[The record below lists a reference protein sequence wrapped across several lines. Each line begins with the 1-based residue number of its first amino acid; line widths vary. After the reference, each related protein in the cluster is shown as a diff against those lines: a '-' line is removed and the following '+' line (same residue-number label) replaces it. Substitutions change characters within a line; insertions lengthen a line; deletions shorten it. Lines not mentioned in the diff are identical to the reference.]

1 MSTDEQMQQATF
13 HLVAFDEGG
22 VKLNPENLEE
32 LRLVCQIKGGG
43 KLAIWGSPQTRA
55 NIDTVLAEGVPC
67 HVRCDYKNPKPWGKQ
82 LYGHTHWVPQGGR
95 LSIVA

>member
-55 NIDTVLAEGVPC
+55 NIDAVLAEGVPC

>member
-1 MSTDEQMQQATF
+1 MQQATF

-22 VKLNPENLEE
+22 VKQNLENRE
-32 LRLVCQIKGGG
+32 KLRLVCQIADGG

-55 NIDTVLAEGVPC
+55 NIDTVLAVGVPC
-67 HVRCDYKNPKPWGKQ
+67 LVRCDFTDPAPWGAQ
-82 LYGHTHWVPQGGR
+82 EYGHTHWVPTTGR